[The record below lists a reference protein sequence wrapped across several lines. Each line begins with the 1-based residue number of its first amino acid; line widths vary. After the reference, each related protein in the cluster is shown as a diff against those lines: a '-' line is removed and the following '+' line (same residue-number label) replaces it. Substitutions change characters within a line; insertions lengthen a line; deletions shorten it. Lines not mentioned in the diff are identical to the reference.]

1 MSVIA
6 VRFSGY
12 FYTEQSSLKKNNSKL
27 QVGCTLLLSVTVK
40 KFSDTDIGNCSAI
53 PMFTL
58 GFQGIKISA
67 NIGIV

>member
-12 FYTEQSSLKKNNSKL
+12 FYTEQSSLKKNSKL
-27 QVGCTLLLSVTVK
+27 QVGCTLLLSVIVK
-40 KFSDTDIGNCSAI
+40 KISDTDIGNCSAI